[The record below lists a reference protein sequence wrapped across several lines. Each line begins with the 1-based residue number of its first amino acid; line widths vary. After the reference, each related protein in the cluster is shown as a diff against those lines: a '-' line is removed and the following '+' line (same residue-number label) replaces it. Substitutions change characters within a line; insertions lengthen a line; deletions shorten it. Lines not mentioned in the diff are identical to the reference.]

1 MTGEKVMQFTEIT
14 AKDNPRI
21 KHAIKLQKSA
31 HFRYDEGLFVLEGL
45 RTVDDASENS
55 VQLKELYVTKEAYD
69 KHPSDIK
76 KFAHSSDFTAIISNS
91 VAKSISDTVSTQGI
105 FAVAKIP
112 EVQKELCKNKKYIAL
127 ENLQDPSNLGAVA
140 RTAEALGI
148 DGIILS
154 LDSCDPF
161 SPKALRA
168 SMGTLLRLPLVFTSD
183 MTEFLGGCGMKTYAC
198 VAHGNARKLNEI
210 SFNDGC
216 ICVIGNEANGIKADT
231 IAVCSDSIT
240 IPMKG
245 RAESLNAAAAA
256 SIVMWEMVK

>member
-1 MTGEKVMQFTEIT
+1 MQFTSIT
-14 AKDNPRI
+14 GKDNARI
-21 KHAIKLQKSA
+21 KRVIKLQKSA
-31 HFRYDEGLFVLEGL
+31 HFRRDEGCFVLEGL

-55 VQLKELYVTKEAYD
+55 IRLQELYITKEAYE

-76 KFAHSSDFTAIISNS
+76 KFAQSTEFAAIISES

-105 FAVAKIP
+105 FAVAAIP
-112 EVQKELCKNKKYIAL
+112 DGQAEICKAKKYIAL

-154 LDSCDPF
+154 KDSCDPF
-161 SPKALRA
+161 SPKSLRA

-183 MTEFLGGCGMKTYAC
+183 MTEFIRDSGMQTFAC
-198 VAHGNARKLNEI
+198 VVHGSAKKLSEI
-210 SFNDGC
+210 SFPDGC
-216 ICVIGNEANGIKADT
+216 ICVIGNEANGLTDGTVA
-231 IAVCSDSIT
+231 ACSQSVT